1 MLSPSFALQAR
12 WVFPIDAA
20 PIENGVVCVEG
31 ERISGVGTESPHP
44 ETTDLGNVAILPGFV
59 NAHAHL
65 EFSDLTEPLGRRGM
79 SLADWILWVLQY
91 RNRGDLPPLAER
103 VSRGIDESLGHGTT
117 TIGEIASQS
126 YLGSDVATDR
136 SELTVFLEMIG
147 RDPRRVQNCVRE
159 AEAHLSGD
167 AAWRSGLSPHAP
179 YTIGPELLAE
189 AARLAARGAPL
200 AVHLAESPEEMQWFA
215 DGTGALAEML
225 SRSGGEM
232 AGPPAFTS
240 PLQMIQQLQGV
251 PRVALIHGNYLDAAC
266 IAEIAKHTATKHA
279 ATMSVVYC
287 PRTHGYFGHA
297 RYPLDALLTSGINV
311 ALGTDGRSSNP
322 DLSLLAELRFA
333 AQRHPEISAATILRL
348 ATINGAGAVGREA
361 DVGTLTAGKSAN
373 LAILQLP
380 EPSHDDVPANDP
392 ARLIVESELPN
403 IATMFRGQVVYG
415 RL

>member
-1 MLSPSFALQAR
+1 MLPSSFALQAR

-20 PIENGVVCVEG
+20 PIENGVVRVEG
-31 ERISGVGTESPHP
+31 ERISGVGTDSPP
-44 ETTDLGNVAILPGFV
+44 LEATDLGNVAILPGFV

-79 SLADWILWVLQY
+79 SLAEWILWVLQY

-103 VSRGIDESLGHGTT
+103 VSRGVDESLGHGTT
-117 TIGEIASQS
+117 TIGEIASQP

-136 SELTVFLEMIG
+136 GELTVFLEMIG
-147 RDPRRVQNCVRE
+147 RDPRRVQNCVRA

-167 AAWRSGLSPHAP
+167 AAWQSGLSPHAP
-179 YTIGPELLAE
+179 YTIGPELLAA
-189 AARLAARGAPL
+189 AARLVAGGAPL
-200 AVHLAESPEEMQWFA
+200 AMHLAESPEEMQWFA

-225 SRSGGEM
+225 SRSGDEM

-240 PLQMIQQLQGV
+240 PLQMIRQLRDI
-251 PRVALIHGNYLDAAC
+251 PRVALIHGNYLDAVC
-266 IAEIAKHTATKHA
+266 IAEIAKHA

-297 RYPLDALLTSGINV
+297 RYPLDGLLTSGINV
-311 ALGTDGRSSNP
+311 ALGTDGLSSNP

-333 AQRHPEISAATILRL
+333 AERHPEISAATFLRL
-348 ATINGAGAVGREA
+348 ATINGAEALGRET

-380 EPSHDDVPANDP
+380 EPSPDDVTAKDP
-392 ARLIVESELPN
+392 ARLIVASELPN